1 MYDAIEDPDCYPG
14 TRTLINKLG
23 IRDPDRLEAFE
34 EEITRER
41 AAEPLPVGRL
51 SVNHFRAVH
60 KHLFQDVYHW
70 AGRFRSVR
78 ISKGGSTFC
87 YPENIADQLKVRFA
101 WLKSQRFL
109 RDLSREDFASK
120 AANFLAELNAIHA
133 FRDGNGRA
141 QLAFLAL
148 LAAKA
153 GHPLDFDQL
162 VPETFLAAMIASFQ
176 GDESHLAKHLW
187 QMTRPR

>member
-60 KHLFQDVYHW
+60 KHLTGVSSRP
-70 AGRFRSVR
+70 GRYFSSAV
-78 ISKGGSTFC
+78 
-87 YPENIADQLKVRFA
+87 E
-101 WLKSQRFL
+101 
-109 RDLSREDFASK
+109 
-120 AANFLAELNAIHA
+120 
-133 FRDGNGRA
+133 
-141 QLAFLAL
+141 
-148 LAAKA
+148 
-153 GHPLDFDQL
+153 
-162 VPETFLAAMIASFQ
+162 
-176 GDESHLAKHLW
+176 
-187 QMTRPR
+187 